1 MNSHASFS
9 VWKFAAFKIACCGS
23 PLLILLV
30 ASGAVA
36 VVDLALGTA
45 AVALAVVGWIL
56 WRRRRHCACD
66 VPQSPRGHQHRR
78 APAPPRR
85 VNGVDRSSSPAAVGT
100 EAGERG

>member
-1 MNSHASFS
+1 MNSHASSS
-9 VWKFAAFKIACCGS
+9 VWKFAAFKIACCGG

-36 VVDLALGTA
+36 LVDLALGAA

-56 WRRRRHCACD
+56 WRRRRQCACD
-66 VPQSPRGHQHRR
+66 VPQSPREYQHRR

-85 VNGVDRSSSPAAVGT
+85 VNGADRSPSPAALGT
-100 EAGERG
+100 EDGERG